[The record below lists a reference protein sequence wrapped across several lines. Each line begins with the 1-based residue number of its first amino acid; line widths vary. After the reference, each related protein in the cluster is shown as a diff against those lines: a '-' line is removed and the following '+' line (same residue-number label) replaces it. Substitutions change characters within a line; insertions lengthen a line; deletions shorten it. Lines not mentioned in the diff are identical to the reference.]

1 MHFSLHQILDLLL
14 FIYFFPVWVFSPEL
28 VKMLRKKC
36 CAGAQLLQQ
45 YKFREL
51 GTLTFSLY
59 LSQIPTVTACLVSS
73 PSFCGKVKEEAEKK
87 SCTVPVVLTQ
97 INFLQIWDF
106 CFLRIWAAQANAF
119 LIGRSATSA
128 NSLFSSV
135 FFQQPAFSGHRMRLS
150 FGFQKRR
157 TGLKWRVQSLK
168 AHSVVSIKRAWSHH
182 LSTRGSL
189 QKARGE
195 SHTR

>member
-1 MHFSLHQILDLLL
+1 M
-14 FIYFFPVWVFSPEL
+14 
-28 VKMLRKKC
+28 
-36 CAGAQLLQQ
+36 QQ

-97 INFLQIWDF
+97 INFIQIWDF
-106 CFLRIWAAQANAF
+106 CFLQIWAAQANAF

-135 FFQQPAFSGHRMRLS
+135 FLTACFFWTLCVSFLWISKEKDWIEMARSKPKSPLCSLNQKGLVPSPIHPRQPAESPGRITH
-150 FGFQKRR
+150 KI
-157 TGLKWRVQSLK
+157 K
-168 AHSVVSIKRAWSHH
+168 AK
-182 LSTRGSL
+182 
-189 QKARGE
+189 
-195 SHTR
+195 